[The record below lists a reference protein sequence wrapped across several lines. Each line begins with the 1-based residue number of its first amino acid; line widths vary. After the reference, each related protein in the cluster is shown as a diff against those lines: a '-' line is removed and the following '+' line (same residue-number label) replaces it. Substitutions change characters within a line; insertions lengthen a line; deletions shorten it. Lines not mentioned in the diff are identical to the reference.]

1 MNFNFTLNNK
11 DKIKNISKDHLQS
24 VNTTINNMIKELNSN
39 DVEYRRQAKLLEEK
53 YINNKNNIINRYKN
67 IYNNTNSNYINK
79 INNI

>member
-53 YINNKNNIINRYKN
+53 NINNKNNIINRYKN